1 MDNSVQVYGAKDKF
15 NLNRKKRFTGHLSA
29 GYAAQVSF
37 SPDGHFL
44 LSGDGEGRA
53 FVWDWRSSKVLRKW
67 KCHDQVRY
75 CGFLCCNGFMFASV
89 WPDFNIY
96 SRQFA
101 AHCKETGFT

>member
-67 KCHDQVRY
+67 KCHDQVRRSMRTLY
-75 CGFLCCNGFMFASV
+75 CYFSLQMYVPAV
-89 WPDFNIY
+89 
-96 SRQFA
+96 
-101 AHCKETGFT
+101 

>member
-67 KCHDQVRY
+67 KCHDQVTI
-75 CGFLCCNGFMFASV
+75 G
-89 WPDFNIY
+89 
-96 SRQFA
+96 A
-101 AHCKETGFT
+101 AWHPIEPRTVATCSWDGTLKLWQ